1 MHAELEGLICSG
13 PRVGKQFTYALIDE
27 RVPPARP
34 LDREV
39 AIRTLVTRYFTSHG
53 PATVRDAAW
62 WSGLPQR
69 DVREGIALAGE
80 ALEPLVLDD
89 VTYWRGR
96 ETTPAGQ
103 EHPSPPGRGAAA
115 VHLLPSF
122 DEYTVAYRDRRTL
135 LHAASEVSTL
145 AQSALLCQPVMLD
158 GRHAGTWKRT
168 LPYRHRSVAIDV
180 RVTGTTRPGVRR
192 ALGVAVARYAAYL
205 GRSATVN
212 VS

>member
-1 MHAELEGLICSG
+1 M
-13 PRVGKQFTYALIDE
+13 
-27 RVPPARP
+27 
-34 LDREV
+34 
-39 AIRTLVTRYFTSHG
+39 TRYFTSHG
-53 PATVRDAAW
+53 PATVSDAAW

-96 ETTPAGQ
+96 ETTPAGRAA
-103 EHPSPPGRGAAA
+103 PVAARTRAAA

-145 AQSALLCQPVMLD
+145 AQSALLSQPVMLD
-158 GRHAGTWKRT
+158 GRHIGTWRRT
-168 LPYRHRSVAIDV
+168 MSARPTAPVLVEV
-180 RVTGTTRPGVRR
+180 RLLKALAAGQRQALVRT
-192 ALGVAVARYAAYL
+192 AQRYAAFL
-205 GRSATVN
+205 GRPVTLSGV
-212 VS
+212 